1 MAAAIIS
8 FLFRAGHE
16 SGLRREPG
24 RGFVEWASELGTL
37 PLNSSSALN
46 PQSNTKRNSKRRG
59 ISSVPNSNGRE
70 EGRGGLPAQRFST
83 ERDFMV
89 GFESSRNLR
98 PVVEILTPLDWLQH
112 GTDCV
117 VGLPSQGGSDGVVS
131 LGVQNLTRM
140 EHFARGVEMLGLQD
154 SS

>member
-1 MAAAIIS
+1 
-8 FLFRAGHE
+8 
-16 SGLRREPG
+16 
-24 RGFVEWASELGTL
+24 
-37 PLNSSSALN
+37 
-46 PQSNTKRNSKRRG
+46 
-59 ISSVPNSNGRE
+59 
-70 EGRGGLPAQRFST
+70 
-83 ERDFMV
+83 MV